1 MYLDAIVGEQSQ
13 HMFEKIYKKN
23 RKIMFFVSNSILKN
37 EAEAEDVVHT
47 SFLRLAENFERYE
60 KKSLEELCSL
70 CIIIAKNISIDLYR
84 KKKKISDVEVERL
97 VLISDECIFQPDEY
111 VEQEEQKRYLHE
123 LIHKIPE
130 SYRLILEMKYYQG
143 LENKEIAQLLNIKI
157 RTVEQRLYRAK
168 ERLKQ
173 VLNENKR
180 CS

>member
-1 MYLDAIVGEQSQ
+1 MLMYLDAIVGEQSQ

-84 KKKKISDVEVERL
+84 KKRK
-97 VLISDECIFQPDEY
+97 FQ
-111 VEQEEQKRYLHE
+111 
-123 LIHKIPE
+123 
-130 SYRLILEMKYYQG
+130 M
-143 LENKEIAQLLNIKI
+143 
-157 RTVEQRLYRAK
+157 
-168 ERLKQ
+168 
-173 VLNENKR
+173 
-180 CS
+180 